1 MENFHLFFE
10 INDLD
15 KDQTIISF
23 LKKRLKVIPLS
34 LIYKFFRKNK
44 VEVNDCIIIYYQ
56 HRLNKGDTIKIFDN
70 YLSKINFSKEDG
82 FSNSKILS
90 DNFNYP
96 LSVNK
101 VYFKSNTG

>member
-44 VEVNDCIIIYYQ
+44 V
-56 HRLNKGDTIKIFDN
+56 KF
-70 YLSKINFSKEDG
+70 
-82 FSNSKILS
+82 
-90 DNFNYP
+90 
-96 LSVNK
+96 
-101 VYFKSNTG
+101 